1 MWRAFLHRLGSA
13 EAARDASGV
22 PTEPTNLDIPMEPT
36 MPGPITLMTCRAAAL
51 LVTCSLIR
59 AQSIGYV
66 DVHGLASGDGSAA
79 NP

>member
-1 MWRAFLHRLGSA
+1 
-13 EAARDASGV
+13 
-22 PTEPTNLDIPMEPT
+22 